1 MAINTGFFKQV
12 EDGSSVIKPIT
23 VHTNSVTNSGTA
35 CKYYVADRRNLTN
48 SQNNIFMTMN
58 LPLTPTQQ
66 TVFQGN
72 FATGTSYNF
81 SGTSGFNQNVI
92 IYTPITGTS
101 YGELVVGHSIHMKVP
116 VQSAATTFGPVATT
130 TCGVIPCV
138 QTLDIY
144 GSYEYQGGYQNSFDN
159 LTSES
164 SINAVEYGQPIYN
177 INNELT
183 NYNPYKSNV
192 VFLFSDFVRRP
203 NNDSSKSWATQS
215 TNALINTN
223 KVFKDGKDTFNYESL
238 PLTGRDK
245 IDVPVGLCML
255 DAGFCAITH
264 PYIVNI
270 MALTAGTVTG
280 AGWVT
285 PSDGTYSGPGNIQ
298 SDNGAS
304 GEAVGVAWSNANS
317 ADAYGETN
325 FLPLLPIGGATGV
338 SPWVP
343 GPILPTGWSNQGDSG
358 TPFTAVYFTGGT
370 TNGGTAD
377 QITAVSASTSFRT
390 VSTDYIQSIT
400 CVAEAGSWG
409 TSTNPTWVE
418 EYSESGSNN
427 AGVYIT
433 KIGLWDDNYNLLGV
447 AVPDVPILKT
457 QTQYLTA
464 TLNLTR

>member
-23 VHTNSVTNSGTA
+23 VNTNSVTNSGKSLKFYA
-35 CKYYVADRRNLTN
+35 ADRRNLTN

-92 IYTPITGTS
+92 VYTPITGTS
-101 YGELVVGHSIHMKVP
+101 YGELVVGHSVHMKVP
-116 VQSAATTFGPVATT
+116 IQSGQTTFLTT
-130 TCGVIPCV
+130 AAAPCGHIACV
-138 QTLDIY
+138 DTIDIY

-159 LTSES
+159 LTSDS
-164 SINAVEYGQPIYN
+164 SINSVEFGQPIYN
-177 INNELT
+177 INNELI

-192 VFLFSDFVRRP
+192 VFLFSDWVRRP
-203 NNDSSKSWATQS
+203 NNDTTKSWATQS
-215 TNALINTN
+215 ANALINTN
-223 KVFKDGKDTFNYESL
+223 KVYQNGKDPFNYESL
-238 PLTGRDK
+238 NLTGRDK

-264 PYIVNI
+264 PYIVDI
-270 MALTAGTVTG
+270 LALTAGTVTG

-285 PSDGTYSGPGNIQ
+285 PSSGVYSGPGTIDAGTDSVGRTWPEPNTGNWAGQ
-298 SDNGAS
+298 SDS
-304 GEAVGVAWSNANS
+304 GS
-317 ADAYGETN
+317 
-325 FLPLLPIGGATGV
+325 
-338 SPWVP
+338 
-343 GPILPTGWSNQGDSG
+343 
-358 TPFTAVYFTGGT
+358 PFTAVYFTGGT
-370 TNGGTAD
+370 ASAGGQT
-377 QITAVSASTSFRT
+377 TEVSASTSFRT

-418 EYSESGSNN
+418 EYSDSGSNN
-427 AGVYIT
+427 AGVYVT
-433 KIGLWDDNYNLLGV
+433 KIGLWDENYNLLGV

>member
-23 VHTNSVTNSGTA
+23 VNTNSVTNSGKSLKFYA
-35 CKYYVADRRNLTN
+35 ADRRNLTN

-92 IYTPITGTS
+92 VYTPITGTS

-116 VQSAATTFGPVATT
+116 VQSAATTFAVTAAAP
-130 TCGVIPCV
+130 CGHIPCV
-138 QTLDIY
+138 QTIDIY

-159 LTSES
+159 LTSDS
-164 SINAVEYGQPIYN
+164 SINSVEFGQPIYN
-177 INNELT
+177 INNELI

-192 VFLFSDFVRRP
+192 VFLFSDWVRRP
-203 NNDSSKSWATQS
+203 NNDTAKSWATQS
-215 TNALINTN
+215 ANALINTN
-223 KVFKDGKDTFNYESL
+223 KVYKDGKDAFNYESL
-238 PLTGRDK
+238 NLTNRDNV
-245 IDVPVGLCML
+245 DVPVGLCML

-285 PSDGTYSGPGNIQ
+285 PTVGTYSGPGSIQ

-304 GEAVGVAWSNANS
+304 GQAVGVAWSNANS
-317 ADAYGETN
+317 ADAYGEIN
-325 FLPLLPIGGATGV
+325 FVPALPIGE
-338 SPWVP
+338 SPQAVF
-343 GPILPTGWSNQGDSG
+343 PTGWSNQGDSG

-370 TNGGTAD
+370 ASAGGQT
-377 QITAVSASTSFRT
+377 TEVSASTSFRT

-418 EYSESGSNN
+418 EYSDSGSNN
-427 AGVYIT
+427 AGVYVT
-433 KIGLWDDNYNLLGV
+433 KIGLWDENYNLLGV

>member
-72 FATGTSYNF
+72 FATGTTYNF

-92 IYTPITGTS
+92 VYTPITGTS

-138 QTLDIY
+138 QTVDIY

-164 SINAVEYGQPIYN
+164 SINSVEFGQPIYN

-215 TNALINTN
+215 ANALINTN
-223 KVFKDGKDTFNYESL
+223 KVFKDGKDAFNYESL
-238 PLTGRDK
+238 NLTGRDK

-285 PSDGTYSGPGNIQ
+285 PSSGTYSGPGNIQ

-304 GEAVGVAWSNANS
+304 GDAVGVAWSNANS

-325 FLPLLPIGGATGV
+325 FLPLLPTGE
-338 SPWVP
+338 SPAPVF
-343 GPILPTGWSNQGDSG
+343 PTGWSNQGDSG

-433 KIGLWDDNYNLLGV
+433 KIGLWDSNYNLLGV